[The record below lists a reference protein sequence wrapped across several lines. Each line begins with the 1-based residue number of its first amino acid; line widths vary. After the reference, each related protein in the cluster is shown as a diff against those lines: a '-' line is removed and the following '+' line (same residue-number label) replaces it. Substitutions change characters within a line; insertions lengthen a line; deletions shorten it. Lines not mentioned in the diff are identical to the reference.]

1 MRKSRWL
8 ALIMCIVLMAAM
20 LHGCGAGEAAEQ
32 KNSGSEASGENS
44 AEDDTQNNEEDGA
57 RNGEESN
64 QDNSGSEMVT
74 LKFMGWQPELQIM
87 NEKMLPII
95 KEKYPNINVE
105 VEILEWFD
113 YWDKLT
119 ISSAAGDSA
128 DIVAM
133 DVDHIPTFQEY
144 YMGLDELAAD
154 TYGNEWESQYNDG
167 VLDGLR
173 NVSEDGSLKMMPS
186 DVTGLWYIFYN
197 KSICDKLGVAVPSGE
212 YEDLARFVKEIK
224 AKDANVLPVAFAAKE
239 DVNLGYFYLWLAS
252 NIDNGIVERAVKG
265 EASFM
270 DEAFV
275 QAFAQL
281 KDMYEKGILAEEN
294 FGLDAYP
301 GCDEAFKN
309 GKAAAYL
316 TGEWYL
322 GNYLMGTSL
331 AGTPTENDEF
341 GIVTMQNVEGG
352 TTCMQKY
359 ASFGYSVSNEC
370 EHKEEAMK
378 VIEEWTQGEA
388 AGEWMNYM
396 ACVPAAKAVTVDMEN
411 MKSDEAKATYQK
423 AFDDLNVNPSVLR
436 STLNVELDNKI
447 GEAVVSVVRSGL
459 DVEDALQQIQQ
470 TADSVR

>member
-1 MRKSRWL
+1 MKKNRWL
-8 ALIMCIVLMAAM
+8 AGMIGAM
-20 LHGCGAGEAAEQ
+20 LMVSVLYGCGAGDTAEQ
-32 KNSGSEASGENS
+32 KNNMEDSSQSSAEDSAENS
-44 AEDDTQNNEEDGA
+44 AQNDRGNEEGGS
-57 RNGEESN
+57 GEV
-64 QDNSGSEMVT
+64 VT

-119 ISSAAGDSA
+119 ISSAAGESA

-144 YMGLDELAAD
+144 YLGLDELAAEVL
-154 TYGNEWESQYNDG
+154 GNEWESQYNDG

-173 NVSEDGSLKMMPS
+173 TVSEDGSLKMMPS
-186 DVTGLWYIFYN
+186 DVTGLWYVFYN
-197 KSICDKLGVAVPSGE
+197 KSICDELGVAVPNGE

-224 AKDANVLPVAFAAKE
+224 EKDANVLPVAFAAKE

-252 NIDNGIVERAVKG
+252 NIENGIVEKAVKG
-265 EASFM
+265 EASFT
-270 DEAFV
+270 DDAFV
-275 QAFAQL
+275 QAFVQL

-309 GKAAAYL
+309 RKAAAYL

-331 AGTPTENDEF
+331 MGTPTENDEF

-370 EHKEEAMK
+370 EYKEEAMK

-411 MKSDEAKATYQK
+411 MNSDEAKATYQK
-423 AFDDLNVNPSVLR
+423 AFDDLNSNPSVLR
-436 STLNVELDNKI
+436 STLNVELDNKV
-447 GEAVVSVVRSGL
+447 GEVVVLVIRSGM
-459 DVEDALQQIQQ
+459 DVEDALTQIQQ